1 MCVWGGCVWF
11 GGLQGRH
18 SLVQP
23 GITLDFCSKSAEIT
37 GVCQHSWLM
46 WFQGLDST
54 LPHAK
59 QALALPTA
67 LPLHLQAFAFRKT
80 CRTSHRKIT
89 QRETFCS
96 NSPSW
101 ASAVGGG
108 GGSGV
113 CMCVLMCGGQRGC
126 WRCLLLLPSYCL
138 RQSLAEPEAHEFS

>member
-1 MCVWGGCVWF
+1 MCVF
-11 GGLQGRH
+11 GFGDCRGDTVLYSQGYR
-18 SLVQP
+18 
-23 GITLDFCSKSAEIT
+23 CSKSAEIV
-37 GVCQHSWLM
+37 GVCQHIWLM

-67 LPLHLQAFAFRKT
+67 RPLQLQAFAFRKT

-101 ASAVGGG
+101 ASAVGGWG
-108 GGSGV
+108 WVWCLHV
-113 CMCVLMCGGQRGC
+113 CAHV
-126 WRCLLLLPSYCL
+126 WRSEGMLEMSSIVATLLF
-138 RQSLAEPEAHEFS
+138 EAMTC